1 VHFKRPELAL
11 SFAKEL
17 LGSSM
22 LSDAPNGLFLAAARR
37 TGKTEFLKQDLRPAL
52 EDLGVLVA
60 YVDLWADKTRPPME
74 LIARALA
81 QVMQQG
87 MGLVAQAV
95 KGTGLDSISV
105 AGFKIEISKIGK
117 TDGMTL
123 HEVLALIHKQTGKKI
138 ALIIDEAQHALTSA
152 EGDATMSA
160 LKSARDQMR
169 DADGPALLLVISGS
183 HRDKL
188 MRLLSTAAAPFW
200 GSQVRALPTLGQPFV
215 EQVAQELKL
224 QTSAALNIQTLMQ
237 AFTLCGERPQFFF
250 EAIREAL
257 QDKESYAP
265 LEQRVLKVAEQR
277 RQRDRDGMSAVYL
290 ALPVLEQVV
299 LWRLL
304 EKGENFKPFDAAA
317 LAFYSE
323 QAGKSITAAQ
333 AQKAIDRLRDNDPPL
348 VWRSLRGE
356 YSLYDV
362 DMLDWHVH
370 LAAQKA
376 WPPKAKTA
384 EIPRG

>member
-1 VHFKRPELAL
+1 VHFKRPDLAMAL
-11 SFAKEL
+11 AQEL

-37 TGKTEFLKQDLRPAL
+37 TGKTEFLKQDLHPAL
-52 EDLGVLVA
+52 ESLGVLVA
-60 YVDLWADKTRPPME
+60 YVDLWADKSRPPME

-81 QVMQQG
+81 QVVQQH

-95 KGTGLDSISV
+95 KGVGLDSISI
-105 AGFKIEISKIGK
+105 AGIKIEISKIGK

-123 HEVLALIHKQTGKKI
+123 HEVLALIHKQTGQKI
-138 ALIIDEAQHALTSA
+138 ALIIDEAQHALTSS

-160 LKSARDQMR
+160 LKSARDQLR
-169 DADGPALLLVISGS
+169 GPDGPALLLVMSGS

-200 GSQVRALPTLGQPFV
+200 GSQVRTLPTLGLPFV
-215 EQVAQELKL
+215 EQVAQELRL
-224 QTSAALNIQTLMQ
+224 QTGTALQVQTMMQ

-265 LEQRVLKVAEQR
+265 LEQRVFKIAEQR
-277 RQRDRDGMSAVYL
+277 RQRDRDGMSSVYL
-290 ALPVLEQVV
+290 ALAVLEQSIV
-299 LWRLL
+299 WRLL
-304 EKGENFKPFDAAA
+304 DKGEDFKPFDAAA
-317 LAFYSE
+317 LAFYTAH
-323 QAGKSITAAQ
+323 AGKTISAAQ

-348 VWRSLRGE
+348 VWKSLRGE

-362 DMLDWHVH
+362 DMVDWYMFLV
-370 LAAQKA
+370 AQQA
-376 WPPKAKTA
+376 WPPQAKTK
-384 EIPRG
+384 